1 MKKVIRIGE
10 KSIGKGKSAYI
21 IAEAGS
27 NHNGS
32 LETAKELI
40 SAAARA
46 GADAV
51 KFQSFTAGDLVNPL
65 RPDNRGGWE
74 KNPAFPVIERLSLPW
89 PWHTELMEHA
99 RRKGIEFLSTPFSTG
114 VAEMLF
120 EAGLKAFKI
129 ASGDITNEPLL
140 RLVGSFGRP
149 VILSTGAS
157 FLQEVKDAVSILRE
171 AGATEI
177 ALLQCTALY
186 PPRFSDVNLRAMKTL
201 EKTFGCPV
209 GISDHTPGMAVALG
223 AVAMGGAV
231 IEKHLTLLRAM
242 EGPDHGHSMEPDEFG
257 QMVREVRN
265 LETALGSPVKQPSEE
280 EMLER
285 TGARRGVY
293 ANVNIKKDTLITGEM
308 LKVVRQA
315 LGLSPAEMKEVI
327 GKRAARDLPRDM
339 PLIWEDIC
347 R

>member
-1 MKKVIRIGE
+1 MKKVLT
-10 KSIGKGKSAYI
+10 IGKRRLGRGHRAYI

-32 LETAKELI
+32 LETALDLI
-40 SAAARA
+40 SAAAKA

-51 KFQSFTAGDLVNPL
+51 KFQSFTAHGLLNPL

-74 KNPAFPVIERLSLPW
+74 ENPAYGALERLSLPW
-89 PWHTELMEHA
+89 PWHPELKEHA
-99 RRKGIEFLSTPFSTG
+99 ESLGMDFLSTPFSPRA
-114 VAEMLF
+114 AELLGL
-120 EAGLKAFKI
+120 AGIKAFKI

-140 RLVGSFGRP
+140 RLVGSLGRP

-157 FLQEVKDAVSILRE
+157 FMEEVEEAASILQG
-171 AGATEI
+171 AGATEV

-201 EKTFGCPV
+201 SKRFRCPV

-223 AVAMGGAV
+223 AVALGGAIV
-231 IEKHLTLLRAM
+231 EKHLTLSRSM
-242 EGPDHGHSMEPDEFG
+242 DGPDHGHSMEPGEFAL
-257 QMVREVRN
+257 MSREVRN
-265 LETALGSPVKQPSEE
+265 LEAALGSPVKEPSTEE
-280 EMLER
+280 ARER

-293 ANVNIKKDTLITGEM
+293 ADVNIKKDTLITGDM
-308 LKVVRQA
+308 LKVVRHA
-315 LGLSPAEMKEVI
+315 LGLRPGEMKSVI

-339 PLIWEDIC
+339 PLMWEDLC
-347 R
+347 